1 MVSGYR
7 CASVGWSD
15 QQGQF
20 MYKNAALLGICQFL
34 LMVSAAVGISFNG
47 LVGQQLASSTALATL
62 PFLSLSATTAILTLY
77 LPQLFAR
84 WGYKGGF
91 AMGAIL
97 GVVGSLLAAVA
108 VGLQSFLLFCAAG
121 IFLGAYQASALYYRF
136 AAADSVDAPHKS
148 TAIAWVLNGG
158 ILAALLGPLLARQS
172 VDWFAVDYLG
182 SYIAVALLVAL
193 ALPVLL
199 WVRLPERQQ
208 ANTDAPA
215 SLHSVF
221 TYHGAVAAMVF
232 CAGGYAM
239 MMLVMLASPLALNHC
254 GFGAAEAASVIQW
267 HLLGMFVP
275 SLLTGKLIA
284 RYGAMKIAWTG
295 VAILILGCG
304 VALMGIALF
313 HFHWAL
319 MLVGVGWNFMYM
331 GGSTLITQVP
341 ELNLRSRLQ
350 SINEFVTFATM
361 TLTAGT
367 TGLLYEHL
375 GWAPLMQV
383 TILLLVI
390 FGLVVIV
397 DQSRKNRL
405 R

>member
-1 MVSGYR
+1 
-7 CASVGWSD
+7 
-15 QQGQF
+15 
-20 MYKNAALLGICQFL
+20 MYKNAALLGVCQFL

-47 LVGQQLASSTALATL
+47 LVGKQLASSTALATL

-84 WGYKGGF
+84 WGYKSGF

-97 GVVGSLLAAVA
+97 GFVGSVLAAVA
-108 VGLQSFLLFCAAG
+108 VGSQSFLLFCGAG

-136 AAADSVDAPHKS
+136 AAAESVEAPHKS

-158 ILAALLGPLLARQS
+158 ILAALLGPFLARQS

-182 SYIAVALLVAL
+182 SYVAVAALVIF
-193 ALPVLL
+193 ALPVLA
-199 WVRLPERQQ
+199 WTHLPGRQPVKSE
-208 ANTDAPA
+208 APV
-215 SLHSVF
+215 SLASVF
-221 TYHGAVAAMVF
+221 GYPRAIAAMVF

-239 MMLVMLASPLALNHC
+239 MMLVMLASPLALDHC
-254 GFGAAEAASVIQW
+254 GFGAEAAASVIQW
-267 HLLGMFVP
+267 HLLGMFLP

-284 RYGAMKIAWTG
+284 RYGAMAIAYAG
-295 VAILILGCG
+295 VTILVGGCAI
-304 VALMGIALF
+304 ALMGIELG

-350 SINEFVTFATM
+350 SINEFVTFAVM

-367 TGLLYEHL
+367 TGVLYENL
-375 GWAPLMQV
+375 GWAPLLQV
-383 TILLLVI
+383 TILLLGLFSLVI
-390 FGLVVIV
+390 IV
-397 DQSRKNRL
+397 DQWRKMRL

>member
-1 MVSGYR
+1 
-7 CASVGWSD
+7 
-15 QQGQF
+15 

-77 LPQLFAR
+77 LPRLFAR
-84 WGYKGGF
+84 LGYRGGF
-91 AMGAIL
+91 ALGAIL
-97 GVVGSLLAAVA
+97 GFVGSLLAAVA

-136 AAADSVDAPHKS
+136 AAADSVEAPHKS

-172 VDWFAVDYLG
+172 VDWFEVDYLG
-182 SYIAVALLVAL
+182 SYVAVAALVIFV
-193 ALPVLL
+193 LPVLA
-199 WVRLPERQQ
+199 WTNLPGRQPVKSE
-208 ANTDAPA
+208 TPVF
-215 SLHSVF
+215 LVSVF
-221 TYHGAVAAMVF
+221 GYPKAVAAMVF

-239 MMLVMLASPLALNHC
+239 MMLVMLASPLALEHC
-254 GFGAAEAASVIQW
+254 GFGAEEAASVIQW

-284 RYGAMKIAWTG
+284 RFGAMAIAYVG
-295 VAILILGCG
+295 VAILVGGCA
-304 VALMGIALF
+304 VALTGIELG

-350 SINEFVTFATM
+350 SINEFVTFAVM

-367 TGLLYEHL
+367 TGLLYENL
-375 GWAPLMQV
+375 GWAPLLQV
-383 TILLLVI
+383 TILLLGLFSLVI
-390 FGLVVIV
+390 IV
-397 DQSRKNRL
+397 DQWRKMRL

>member
-1 MVSGYR
+1 MYR
-7 CASVGWSD
+7 
-15 QQGQF
+15 
-20 MYKNAALLGICQFL
+20 NAAILGLCQFL
-34 LMVSAAVGISFNG
+34 LMASAAVGISFNG

-77 LPQLFAR
+77 LPRLFAR

-91 AMGAIL
+91 ALGAGL
-97 GVVGSLLAAVA
+97 GVVGSLLAALA
-108 VGLQSFLLFCAAG
+108 VWAHSFVLFCVAG

-136 AAADSVDAPHKS
+136 AAADSVEPPYKS

-158 ILAALLGPLLARQS
+158 ILAALLGPILASQS
-172 VDWFAVDYLG
+172 LHWFAVDYLG
-182 SYIAVALLVAL
+182 SYLAVAALVVL
-193 ALPVLL
+193 ALPVLM
-199 WVRLPERQQ
+199 WVQLPGRQLVK
-208 ANTDAPA
+208 AEAPVA
-215 SLHSVF
+215 LSAVF
-221 TYHGAVAAMVF
+221 AYPKAIAAMVF

-239 MMLVMLASPLALNHC
+239 MMLVMLASPLALDHC
-254 GFGAAEAASVIQW
+254 GFGAGDAASVIQW

-284 RYGAMKIAWTG
+284 RYGAMKIAYIG
-295 VAILILGCG
+295 AAILISGCA
-304 VALMGIALF
+304 VALMGIALS

-350 SINEFVTFATM
+350 SINEFVTFAVM

-367 TGLLYEHL
+367 TGVLYEQL
-375 GWAPLMQV
+375 GWAPLLQL
-383 TILLLVI
+383 TILLVGI
-390 FGLVVIV
+390 FSLVVIV
-397 DQSRKNRL
+397 DQWRKKRL
-405 R
+405 G